1 MHFNCFPQK
10 RAKSCPDLIVAN
22 EDYVMDSEMCISLFT
37 KAWANMYT
45 AVDQPTSTKDTTYFD
60 ALPTFVQDIPL
71 QITIF
76 SLIPWCST
84 A

>member
-1 MHFNCFPQK
+1 
-10 RAKSCPDLIVAN
+10 
-22 EDYVMDSEMCISLFT
+22 MDSEICISLFT
-37 KAWANMYT
+37 KEPDCTNMYT

-76 SLIPWCST
+76 SLIQWCST